1 MNVEYELFL
10 PALKNEQV
18 PWDRELTLQDW
29 LALFD
34 MANRHRVLPMIYEV
48 IYDCPAAQKQDPR
61 FFVPFK
67 QQAIRGVMLQTI
79 KTNEFLQILQE
90 MRQAGLQPLVIK
102 GIVCRSLY
110 PHPDHRTSG
119 DEDVLIPPGQFDAC
133 HRILKKHG
141 LHPVDPAQ
149 DIHSAYE
156 VSYRKADS
164 PIYIE
169 LHKSLFPPESA
180 AYGDMN
186 RFFAGAGSRA
196 VTLTIDGSEIPTM
209 CSTDH
214 LFYLI
219 CHAFK
224 HFLHSGFGIR
234 QVCDIILFANAHGRE
249 VDWQQVLNNCREIHA
264 DLFAAALFRIG
275 QRYLT
280 FDPDEACYPE
290 QWRSIRV
297 DEQMLL
303 TDILEAG
310 IYGDGTMSRKHSSG
324 ITLNAVSAQK
334 QGKATGG
341 SVLKTAFPPADS
353 LEARYPYLK
362 QYPFLLPVA
371 WASRL
376 VKYRQETNGSADN
389 DAMEAIAIGN
399 HRVELLRQY
408 HIVETRK
415 KGRE

>member
-133 HRILKKHG
+133 HRTLKKHG

-149 DIHSAYE
+149 DIPFRLRSFLPQGGQPHL
-156 VSYRKADS
+156 YRAAQVAVPARIRCLRRHEPLFCRGQQPGRYADHRRKRDPHHVQHGS
-164 PIYIE
+164 PVLPDLPCIQ
-169 LHKSLFPPESA
+169 
-180 AYGDMN
+180 
-186 RFFAGAGSRA
+186 
-196 VTLTIDGSEIPTM
+196 
-209 CSTDH
+209 
-214 LFYLI
+214 
-219 CHAFK
+219 AF
-224 HFLHSGFGIR
+224 
-234 QVCDIILFANAHGRE
+234 
-249 VDWQQVLNNCREIHA
+249 
-264 DLFAAALFRIG
+264 
-275 QRYLT
+275 
-280 FDPDEACYPE
+280 
-290 QWRSIRV
+290 
-297 DEQMLL
+297 
-303 TDILEAG
+303 
-310 IYGDGTMSRKHSSG
+310 
-324 ITLNAVSAQK
+324 SAQR
-334 QGKATGG
+334 
-341 SVLKTAFPPADS
+341 LRHPA
-353 LEARYPYLK
+353 
-362 QYPFLLPVA
+362 
-371 WASRL
+371 
-376 VKYRQETNGSADN
+376 G
-389 DAMEAIAIGN
+389 M
-399 HRVELLRQY
+399 
-408 HIVETRK
+408 
-415 KGRE
+415 